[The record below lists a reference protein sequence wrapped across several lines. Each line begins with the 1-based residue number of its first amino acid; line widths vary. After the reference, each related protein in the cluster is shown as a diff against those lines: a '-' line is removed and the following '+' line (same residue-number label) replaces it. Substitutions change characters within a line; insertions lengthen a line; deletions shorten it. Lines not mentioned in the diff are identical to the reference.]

1 MPDKALYAL
10 TVLVTVG
17 ALSYLLRAMPFLLFG
32 GRKEPPAVVKYVGRV
47 LAPAAIAMLVVYCY
61 AGEIAKASA
70 TTCDMVAPFIAG
82 AVTIALQLWRS
93 NPLVSI
99 LIGTAIYMALV
110 QGA

>member
-17 ALSYLLRAMPFLLFG
+17 ALSYLLRALPFLLFG

-61 AGEIAKASA
+61 AGEMAKEL
-70 TTCDMVAPFIAG
+70 TTARDTIAPFIAG
-82 AVTIALQLWRS
+82 VVTIALQLWRR

-99 LIGTAIYMALV
+99 LVGTAIYMALV
-110 QGA
+110 QIA

>member
-1 MPDKALYAL
+1 MHDKALYAL

-17 ALSYLLRAMPFLLFG
+17 VLSYLLRALPFLLFG

-61 AGEIAKASA
+61 AGEMAKES
-70 TTCDMVAPFIAG
+70 TTVCDTIAPFLAG
-82 AVTIALQLWRS
+82 IVTIALQLWRR

-99 LIGTAIYMALV
+99 LAGTAVYMALV
-110 QGA
+110 QIA

>member
-1 MPDKALYAL
+1 MHGKALYAL

-17 ALSYLLRAMPFLLFG
+17 ALSYLLRALPFLLFG

-61 AGEIAKASA
+61 AGEMAKEL
-70 TTCDMVAPFIAG
+70 TTACDMAAPFIAG
-82 AVTIALQLWRS
+82 VVTIALQLWRR

-99 LIGTAIYMALV
+99 LVGTAVYMALV
-110 QGA
+110 QIA